1 MVVEKH
7 LWNIY
12 TSYEQSYLL
21 FRSPVK
27 IGMSAWFRCSTF
39 MVHTLLGG
47 GLYGTKNLNLVLNWT
62 LKTTLIKE
70 HNVNCQLCLV
80 NSLSM

>member
-27 IGMSAWFRCSTF
+27 IGISAWFRCSTF

-47 GLYGTKNLNLVLNWT
+47 GVVQKNLNLVLNWT
-62 LKTTLIKE
+62 LKTKLIKE
-70 HNVNCQLCLV
+70 HNVNCQQCLV